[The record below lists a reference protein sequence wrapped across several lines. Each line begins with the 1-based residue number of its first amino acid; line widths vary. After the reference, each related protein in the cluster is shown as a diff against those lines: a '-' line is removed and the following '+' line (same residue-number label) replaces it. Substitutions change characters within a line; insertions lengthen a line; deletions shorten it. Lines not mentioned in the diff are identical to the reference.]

1 MDAHSGQLTVEPVT
15 PERWGDLEKLA
26 GERGFIAGCWCMW
39 WRESGQGWTA
49 RHDEGN
55 RVELK
60 AIVDQREEPGM
71 LAYLHDEPIGWVAV
85 APRIEYPRLDRSAK
99 LKPVDD
105 KPVWSIT
112 CFYIDRRHRR
122 QGVARALLDAA
133 IEYARAAGAETIEA
147 YPIDTSVRPTA
158 TSGEIFTGNLSMFL
172 AAGFEEVMRRGGR
185 PIVRLG

>member
-1 MDAHSGQLTVEPVT
+1 MGSS
-15 PERWGDLEKLA
+15 R
-26 GERGFIAGCWCMW
+26 
-39 WRESGQGWTA
+39 
-49 RHDEGN
+49 
-55 RVELK
+55 
-60 AIVDQREEPGM
+60 
-71 LAYLHDEPIGWVAV
+71 
-85 APRIEYPRLDRSAK
+85 PRIEYPRLDRSAK

>member
-85 APRIEYPRLDRSAK
+85 APASSTRVL
-99 LKPVDD
+99 
-105 KPVWSIT
+105 T
-112 CFYIDRRHRR
+112 
-122 QGVARALLDAA
+122 
-133 IEYARAAGAETIEA
+133 
-147 YPIDTSVRPTA
+147 
-158 TSGEIFTGNLSMFL
+158 
-172 AAGFEEVMRRGGR
+172 GR
-185 PIVRLG
+185 PS